1 MAETELSPLGPI
13 RLAVSVDDLFQWLGT
28 PELPGYSAVSI
39 TRKLTDAFAAHGLQG
54 VYGFSN
60 TAPADGDPA
69 LYKVF
74 DHWAETGHHT
84 ANHTHN
90 HASLNWV
97 PASHYIED
105 IERTEKLIARWSDR
119 APTRYFRHCF
129 DMWGDT
135 AEKQAEVAGW
145 LARAG
150 YEIAPISVWFYDA
163 QFAIAY
169 MRAVATDDREA
180 KKYLRVKCVETA
192 VEQLR
197 VQTAAARLMFD
208 RDPAHILLLHGT
220 AIAADCTHE
229 ILDRYAALGVE
240 FIPLE
245 EAMKDPMNRGQ
256 PVVTAKFRNQVQKW
270 AELKSVTIENCPPAI
285 LAEIEEICPVE
296 GMMGHEIMADLL
308 LRIAKASGAK
318 PDLSDFAIA

>member
-1 MAETELSPLGPI
+1 MRGEPASLAGPV

-28 PELPGYSAVSI
+28 PDLPGYSASSI
-39 TRKLTDAFAAHGLQG
+39 TQRLTDAFAAHRIDG

-60 TAPADGDPA
+60 TAPADDDPT
-69 LYKVF
+69 LYEVF
-74 DHWAETGHHT
+74 DQWAAAGHYT

-97 PASHYIED
+97 PASRYIED
-105 IERTEKLIARWSDR
+105 IERTEQRIARWSDL

-135 AEKQAEVAGW
+135 AEKQAEVGDW
-145 LARAG
+145 LNRAG

-169 MRAVATDDREA
+169 MRAVASGDRQA
-180 KKYLRVKCVETA
+180 GQWLREKCVDTA

-197 VQTAAARLMFD
+197 VQTTAARLIFG

-220 AIAADCTHE
+220 AIAADCTKA

-240 FIPLE
+240 FISLE
-245 EAMKDPMNRGQ
+245 EAMTDPMNRGQ

-270 AELKSVTIENCPPAI
+270 AQAKGVAIENCPPAI
-285 LAEIEEICPVE
+285 LAEVEEVCPVD
-296 GMMGHEIMADLL
+296 GMMGHEAMGTILS
-308 LRIAKASGAK
+308 RIATAAGAQ
-318 PDLSDFAIA
+318 PDLSDFAIE